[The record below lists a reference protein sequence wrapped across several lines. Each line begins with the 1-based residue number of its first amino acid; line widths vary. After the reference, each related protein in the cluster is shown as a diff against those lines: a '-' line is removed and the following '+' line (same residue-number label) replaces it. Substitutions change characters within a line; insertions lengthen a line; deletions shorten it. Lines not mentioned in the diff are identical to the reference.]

1 MAKKQTI
8 KYAPSELPPPTLQPS
23 GLKELNSRRHLWL
36 WILGGIVAVFILVFA
51 GSYVWYQNALKPLK
65 SDSNA
70 KKIRVDVVA
79 GSTADVIGNLLQKK
93 HIIRSST
100 AFQVY
105 TRLNKTR
112 DHLQA
117 GIYAFSPSQSVASIT
132 NQLVEGRTSVL
143 NVTIYPGNTLKQ
155 IKKTL
160 KKQGFHSS
168 SVEDAFRAT
177 YSSPVL
183 ADKPAGASLEGY
195 LFPETYQMSAG
206 DPPKV
211 LFQRSID
218 ELYSSLKQEHLIEAF
233 KARKLTVYQAL
244 TLASIIQQEVSSSKD
259 AKTGCA
265 GVL

>member
-160 KKQGFHSS
+160 
-168 SVEDAFRAT
+168 E
-177 YSSPVL
+177 
-183 ADKPAGASLEGY
+183 
-195 LFPETYQMSAG
+195 
-206 DPPKV
+206 
-211 LFQRSID
+211 
-218 ELYSSLKQEHLIEAF
+218 
-233 KARKLTVYQAL
+233 KARI
-244 TLASIIQQEVSSSKD
+244 SF
-259 AKTGCA
+259 
-265 GVL
+265 